1 MAIKNKYVYYPQ
13 NFDLE
18 EFCKENNLPPHK
30 VAGIL
35 QLFIFKPKGNKD
47 SRDISLSS
55 RILKE
60 NFKDIYKNILDCL
73 IGNGVIEITEEFSD
87 GKARK
92 FQLTDKY
99 QFAKGVKKYVRV
111 GNTKPLNKVLIK
123 DNEDNEWQKYI
134 EELKLP
140 KIKRTS
146 ELPKKIFLDWYSPL
160 IKWFAD
166 GKLQINSAEAY
177 MILKEKNLQVTEPTK
192 YLEYLSYIDIFESK
206 DYYLKADKNFRF
218 YSSLTNLPKIL
229 RGSLTYDGKKLAGTD
244 VSNTQPLLMGTLCDI
259 DFLKKLK
266 KGMHIEVD
274 DNLFNEF
281 IVHLKSN
288 PVDLVAYNKLVQ
300 EGKLYDS
307 FTDIGAEFTRDVV
320 KDILIKVL
328 NDKGI
333 DKNRQKVAIR
343 KAIKER
349 FPTISML
356 LKLLK
361 SKNHKYV
368 SSTLMSIE
376 AQNFVINFPHE
387 FYYKEEHQ
395 NIPLFMV
402 HDCFFTTVEHID
414 YLEGYVKEYYRNFLK
429 IELPLKRDTNLKI
442 K

>member
-35 QLFIFKPKGNKD
+35 HLFIFKPKGNED

-60 NFKDIYKNILDCL
+60 NFKDVYKNILECL
-73 IGNGVIEITEEFSD
+73 IVNGVIENTVGFSE

-99 QFAKGVKKYVRV
+99 QFAQGVKKYVREPYAL
-111 GNTKPLNKVLIK
+111 NDALTKK
-123 DNEDNEWQKYI
+123 NEEIEWQKYV

-146 ELPKKIFLDWYSPL
+146 RLPKRIFLDWYSPL

-166 GKLQINSAEAY
+166 GKLEINLAKA
-177 MILKEKNLQVTEPTK
+177 LKIMEDENLLYTEPSK
-192 YLEYLSYIDIFESK
+192 YLEYLSYIDIFKSK

-229 RGSLTYDGKKLAGTD
+229 RGSLTFDGKKLAGTD
-244 VSNTQPLLMGTLCDI
+244 VSNTQPLVMGTLCNI

-266 KGMHIEVD
+266 KGLHIEVD
-274 DNLFNEF
+274 DTLFDEF

-288 PVDLVAYNKLVQ
+288 PVDLIAYNKLVQ
-300 EGKLYDS
+300 EGKLYES
-307 FTDIGAEFTRDVV
+307 FTDIGPEFTRDVV
-320 KDILIKVL
+320 KDVLIKVL

-333 DKNRQKVAIR
+333 DSKREKVAIR

-368 SSTLMSIE
+368 SSTLLSIE

-402 HDCFFTTVEHID
+402 HDCFFTTEEHID
-414 YLEGYVKEYYRNFLK
+414 YVEGYVKEYYRNFLK
-429 IELPLKRDTNLKI
+429 IELPLKREKLL
-442 K
+442 

>member
-1 MAIKNKYVYYPQ
+1 MSIKNKYVYYPQ

-18 EFCKENNLPPHK
+18 EFCKENKLPPNK

-177 MILKEKNLQVTEPTK
+177 MILKAKNLQTTEPTK

-206 DYYLKADKNFRF
+206 DYYLNADKNFRF

-229 RGSLTYDGKKLAGTD
+229 RGSLTYDGK
-244 VSNTQPLLMGTLCDI
+244 SLLELMC
-259 DFLKKLK
+259 
-266 KGMHIEVD
+266 
-274 DNLFNEF
+274 
-281 IVHLKSN
+281 
-288 PVDLVAYNKLVQ
+288 Q
-300 EGKLYDS
+300 
-307 FTDIGAEFTRDVV
+307 
-320 KDILIKVL
+320 IL
-328 NDKGI
+328 
-333 DKNRQKVAIR
+333 
-343 KAIKER
+343 
-349 FPTISML
+349 
-356 LKLLK
+356 
-361 SKNHKYV
+361 NH
-368 SSTLMSIE
+368 
-376 AQNFVINFPHE
+376 
-387 FYYKEEHQ
+387 
-395 NIPLFMV
+395 
-402 HDCFFTTVEHID
+402 C
-414 YLEGYVKEYYRNFLK
+414 
-429 IELPLKRDTNLKI
+429 
-442 K
+442 